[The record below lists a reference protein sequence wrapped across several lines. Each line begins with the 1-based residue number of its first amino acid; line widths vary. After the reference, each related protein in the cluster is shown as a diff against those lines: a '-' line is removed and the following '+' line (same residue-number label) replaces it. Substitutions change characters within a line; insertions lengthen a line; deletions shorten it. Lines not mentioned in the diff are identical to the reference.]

1 MAITVI
7 CFWISLLVL
16 FFCYIGYGL
25 ILFSWN
31 NFKNIFVLPHAKETI
46 TEWPPVTLVI
56 TAYNEGLLLEKK
68 VANTLAIDYPRDK
81 LTIIFVTDGTTD
93 GSEAI
98 IRQNPYLLLLHHPV
112 RKGKTAAVKRAVKE
126 VKTPIVIFSD
136 ANAMLNKESI
146 QKIVSH
152 YKNPK
157 TGGVAGEKKIS
168 SNKRGSGVGIAE
180 GFYWNYESFMKKQ
193 DGAFNTVV
201 GAAGELFSIRTHL
214 FAPLDENIILDDFV
228 ISMNICLQGYKI
240 DYEPDAYATEFPSI
254 SLAEEEKRKVRISAG
269 AYQSIGYLK
278 NALNIFKHP
287 LLSFQYI
294 SRRLLRWIFCPLML
308 VILLLTNILLIS
320 RAGEPVFYTIFLYG
334 QLSFYIAAFIGW
346 RIIRKE
352 REAGALTIP
361 FYFVFMNY
369 CLAKGF
375 IKFLK
380 GKQTVLWEKSIR
392 QVTE

>member
-7 CFWISLLVL
+7 SFWISLLVL

-25 ILFSWN
+25 ILFGWN
-31 NFKNIFVLPHAKETI
+31 NLKNIFILHHAKDTI
-46 TEWPPVTLVI
+46 TEWPPVTMVI

-68 VANTLAIDYPRDK
+68 IANTLALDYPRDK

-98 IRQNPYLLLLHHPV
+98 IRQNPYLLLIHHPE
-112 RKGKTAAVKRAVKE
+112 RKGKTAAVKRAVEK

-146 QKIVSH
+146 QKIVAH
-152 YKNPK
+152 YTNPK
-157 TGGVAGEKKIS
+157 TGGVAGEKKIAG
-168 SNKRGSGVGIAE
+168 NKQRSGVGVAE
-180 GFYWNYESFMKKQ
+180 GFYWNYESFLKKQ

-214 FAPLDENIILDDFV
+214 FPPLDDKIILDDFV
-228 ISMNICLQGYKI
+228 ISMNVCLQGYKI
-240 DYEPDAYATEFPSI
+240 DYEPGAFASEFPSV

-278 NALNIFKHP
+278 KALNIFKHP

-308 VILLLTNILLIS
+308 VILLMMNILLVFFAHS
-320 RAGEPVFYTIFLYG
+320 PVFYTFFLYA
-334 QLSFYIAAFIGW
+334 QLCFYIAALIGW
-346 RIIRKE
+346 LIIRNQK
-352 REAGALTIP
+352 EAGMLTIP

-375 IKFLK
+375 IRFAK
-380 GKQTVLWEKSIR
+380 GNQTVLWEKSIR
-392 QVTE
+392 QVTD